1 MSDSLVHFRLQDGP
15 LTTTEAHDA
24 VAGTDAGCVVEFRG
38 TVRDNARGKAV
49 LRLEYEAY
57 APMVEAEM
65 QRIAADV
72 SAKHQVLRIAV
83 VHSYGIVEVGGCS
96 VVVAIAGA
104 HRAEAFRAAIDFMD
118 ALKER
123 IPIWKKEI
131 YADGSSWIGQG
142 S

>member
-1 MSDSLVHFRLQDGP
+1 MSDKLVHFRLQEGP
-15 LTTTEAHDA
+15 LQGNEASQA
-24 VAGTDAGCVVEFRG
+24 VAADDAGGVVEFRG

-49 LRLEYEAY
+49 LRLEYQAY

-65 QRIAADV
+65 RRIAEDV
-72 SAKHQVLRIAV
+72 GAKHDVLRIAV
-83 VHSYGIVEVGGCS
+83 VHSYGTVEVGGCS

-104 HRAEAFRAAIDFMD
+104 HRAEAFRASIDFMD

>member
-1 MSDSLVHFRLQDGP
+1 MLVHFRLQDGP
-15 LTTTEAHDA
+15 LAGDEAHQA
-24 VAGTDAGCVVEFRG
+24 VAGNDAGCVVEFRG

-49 LRLEYEAY
+49 LRLEYQAY
-57 APMVEAEM
+57 APMVKAEM
-65 QRIAADV
+65 QRIADDV
-72 SAKHQVLRIAV
+72 GARHQILRVAV
-83 VHSYGIVEVGGCS
+83 VHSYGTVAVGGCS

-104 HRAEAFRAAIDFMD
+104 HRAEAFRASIEFMD
-118 ALKER
+118 ALKDR

>member
-1 MSDSLVHFRLQDGP
+1 MSDMLVHFRLQEGP
-15 LTTTEAHDA
+15 MAGSEAQHA
-24 VAGTDAGCVVEFRG
+24 VAGEDAGCVVEFRG

-49 LRLEYEAY
+49 LRLEYQAY

-65 QRIAADV
+65 QRIAEDV
-72 SAKHQVLRIAV
+72 GKAHKVLRIAV
-83 VHSYGIVEVGGCS
+83 VHSYGTVEVGGCS

-118 ALKER
+118 ALKVR